1 MGNER
6 EKEVDQRQELLISSV
21 ISKSGWENH
30 KADEFAASIFR
41 EMKQRTTACEYRSS
55 RDNLPS

>member
-6 EKEVDQRQELLISSV
+6 EKEVNQRQELLTSPV
-21 ISKSGWENH
+21 NSKSRWENH

-41 EMKQRTTACEYRSS
+41 EMKQRTAAYKYRLS
-55 RDNLPS
+55 RDNLAS